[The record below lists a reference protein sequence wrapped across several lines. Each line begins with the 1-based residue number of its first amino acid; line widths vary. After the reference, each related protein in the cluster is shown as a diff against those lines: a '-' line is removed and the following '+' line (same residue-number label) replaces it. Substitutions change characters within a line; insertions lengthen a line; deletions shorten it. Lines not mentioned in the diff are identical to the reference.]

1 MIMTQ
6 SVTLVINLNTSAK
19 AHLREALLMHEEA
32 LRVNR
37 MCPEMRKKDILQDV
51 LKHFHERSLAMY
63 EDTIVNLP
71 SFTLNCAQTEMVG
84 LKMLPH
90 VA

>member
-1 MIMTQ
+1 
-6 SVTLVINLNTSAK
+6 
-19 AHLREALLMHEEA
+19 MHEEA

-63 EDTIVNLP
+63 EDMDEEDDFMDLV
-71 SFTLNCAQTEMVG
+71 
-84 LKMLPH
+84 
-90 VA
+90 